1 MNIKLD
7 GSKYEILA
15 DEKDGF
21 KFVNFRA
28 LRHGEKWRDLTGDN
42 LIYWLCQEI
51 EALKKHDRQI

>member
-21 KFVNFRA
+21 FTNFRA
-28 LRHGEKWRDLTGDN
+28 LRRGEKWRDLTGDN

-51 EALKKHDRQI
+51 EALKKRE

>member
-1 MNIKLD
+1 MNIQLD
-7 GSKYEILA
+7 GGKYQILA

-21 KFVNFRA
+21 NNFRA

-51 EALKKHDRQI
+51 EALKKRE

>member
-1 MNIKLD
+1 MNIQLD
-7 GSKYEILA
+7 GGKYQILA

-21 KFVNFRA
+21 NNFRA

-51 EALKKHDRQI
+51 EALKKHAKER